1 MIDGNGLMWHRLLSY
16 LVQRLTHMIMMIQW
30 VLMHL
35 LAHADLVVGVQSHEV
50 VLRSHHHWWG
60 HRNLRQG
67 LPSCWVLGQIDHAWL
82 LALSAVGPLLLSSCP
97 KVGHCSA
104 AVALAGD
111 HIDHALLLASHA
123 VGSLGRPWY
132 TKAGHCL
139 AAVAGA
145 GPDVDHASL
154 LALSTVGRLLLTSV
168 CKVGLRPSTETL
180 AWCGTHIDHVISLA
194 PCTVSGFRYAWH
206 GIARPGFATDTL
218 LDLHHARLSVSH
230 AVRWPAAACH
240 GKGCQIATS
249 AQGRIH
255 GRQVLWLDRLQGLK
269 MVRNAYVR
277 HVWSL
282 IAHECC
288 ESSF

>member
-1 MIDGNGLMWHRLLSY
+1 MSCSDCGDHQYWPQRACSICVTGTQQHISKRMLGHCGACDGVAQTKLFAQTEDCMLPCIAVHAHQLRFVDCCL
-16 LVQRLTHMIMMIQW
+16 QAD
-30 VLMHL
+30 VLCEHL
-35 LAHADLVVGVQSHEV
+35 CFAAAFHG
-50 VLRSHHHWWG
+50 
-60 HRNLRQG
+60 
-67 LPSCWVLGQIDHAWL
+67 WL
-82 LALSAVGPLLLSSCP
+82 LVLKASKQWSS
-97 KVGHCSA
+97 
-104 AVALAGD
+104 
-111 HIDHALLLASHA
+111 
-123 VGSLGRPWY
+123 GS
-132 TKAGHCL
+132 
-139 AAVAGA
+139 
-145 GPDVDHASL
+145 
-154 LALSTVGRLLLTSV
+154 
-168 CKVGLRPSTETL
+168 
-180 AWCGTHIDHVISLA
+180 

-240 GKGCQIATS
+240 GEGCQIATS

-288 ESSF
+288 DSAAETAPLSLIRLEPQPGFV